1 MESHGLQEV
10 HPKPVTTPKR
20 YGAGMAHTVASIGHL
35 LCYSYCGLWWIT
47 MDYQVSWIIMDYP
60 GLSWI
65 IVHYNGLWT
74 MADYHGFWII
84 MDYRALMGL
93 IMDYGLS
100 WTNGLLWHIVGYCG
114 FLDLHHHEIAW
125 ITVYARQAS
134 DDT

>member
-35 LCYSYCGLWWIT
+35 LYYSYCGLWWIT
-47 MDYQVSWIIMDYP
+47 MDYRVSWTIMDYP

-74 MADYHGFWII
+74 MADYHGLWTII
-84 MDYRALMGL
+84 DYCGLIRL
-93 IMDYGLS
+93 IMDCKLS
-100 WTNGLLWHIVGYCG
+100 WSIV
-114 FLDLHHHEIAW
+114 D
-125 ITVYARQAS
+125 
-134 DDT
+134 